1 MLSFASAA
9 VGPLGKIIDTFS
21 ATLSLCPTQR
31 PTLSPSHECGANP
44 ASGTGS
50 RRVPVRPDG
59 AIRSYV
65 RWVRALE
72 GEPVFCAPPLAMDA
86 PWMDHDLRRFA
97 GLRLPKEHWTGER
110 LFYDGRLRLRSFA
123 SGRLGWSLRE
133 CTAKAYGRDRI
144 GEQAHT
150 HRALDDAMGYAHRLA
165 YLLKRPAPRRT

>member
-1 MLSFASAA
+1 
-9 VGPLGKIIDTFS
+9 
-21 ATLSLCPTQR
+21 
-31 PTLSPSHECGANP
+31 
-44 ASGTGS
+44 
-50 RRVPVRPDG
+50 
-59 AIRSYV
+59 
-65 RWVRALE
+65 
-72 GEPVFCAPPLAMDA
+72 
-86 PWMDHDLRRFA
+86 MDHDLRRFA

-110 LFYDGRLRLRSFA
+110 LFYDGRLCLRSFA